1 MLQLEAYLTQGSAG
15 AIDLTASTA
24 RGSST
29 PASTRS
35 ASASGTGITLLR
47 GLTLLARG
55 PASEAD
61 GVVVKMEPGLA
72 AVEEDEEGEGE
83 GGRPPRGRGKG
94 AAEDEDEDE
103 EDDDEEDEEQDD
115 REGGDGHGDGD
126 KEGAPRNSPTTPRN
140 RRRRRRSMSSG
151 GTSDES
157 PGSASAATQAS
168 SPEPGPPRHPP
179 NAGSSNTVAKAA
191 KGKANQQRGP
201 FPRWGNPVTYLRA
214 LVAGWLFG
222 AAKWLGPQQMRLS
235 D

>member
-1 MLQLEAYLTQGSAG
+1 MQLEAYLKQGSAG

-35 ASASGTGITLLR
+35 ASPSGTGITLLR

-72 AVEEDEEGEGE
+72 AVEEDEGEDE
-83 GGRPPRGRGKG
+83 RGRPSRGRGKG
-94 AAEDEDEDE
+94 AAEDEDEE
-103 EDDDEEDEEQDD
+103 EDD

-140 RRRRRRSMSSG
+140 RRRRRRSTSSE

-168 SPEPGPPRHPP
+168 SPAEPESPRNPPD
-179 NAGSSNTVAKAA
+179 AGSGRGSGAGPNTVAKAA
-191 KGKANQQRGP
+191 KGTEANQQRGP
-201 FPRWGNPVTYLRA
+201 FLRWGNSVTYLRA